1 MWGRGTS
8 MLVTLPLFPLCP
20 GSAHHQLSPHDPQP
34 GLTYSKGTATALLK
48 KHDWPHRA
56 SPKAGFLSLAE
67 TKRKCPK
74 RMRSRLV
81 YCVPITRRSPGRSLS
96 WSISPQERHGE
107 ARLTKALENVP
118 HLWAHIRA
126 PCAMGHKEEGP
137 WGGWGGGSGSLG
149 WLRRGAG
156 TPRAGCRPPI
166 ACQRS
171 DGTTLGALKS
181 PQTKVFR
188 IVRALSQSPVC
199 LLFSVAFSSGHKAL
213 NQHSAEPGETKGL
226 KHLIWTRV
234 GVF

>member
-1 MWGRGTS
+1 MSPSLDVLLAGPSPDPYLLRRG
-8 MLVTLPLFPLCP
+8 MEKH
-20 GSAHHQLSPHDPQP
+20 GSPKPWRTFLTC
-34 GLTYSKGTATALLK
+34 GLTSELHVLW
-48 KHDWPHRA
+48 DIR
-56 SPKAGFLSLAE
+56 
-67 TKRKCPK
+67 
-74 RMRSRLV
+74 
-81 YCVPITRRSPGRSLS
+81 
-96 WSISPQERHGE
+96 ERVRGVAVE
-107 ARLTKALENVP
+107 GGA
-118 HLWAHIRA
+118 
-126 PCAMGHKEEGP
+126 GP
-137 WGGWGGGSGSLG
+137 WGGCGGGSGSLG

-226 KHLIWTRV
+226 KHLI
-234 GVF
+234 